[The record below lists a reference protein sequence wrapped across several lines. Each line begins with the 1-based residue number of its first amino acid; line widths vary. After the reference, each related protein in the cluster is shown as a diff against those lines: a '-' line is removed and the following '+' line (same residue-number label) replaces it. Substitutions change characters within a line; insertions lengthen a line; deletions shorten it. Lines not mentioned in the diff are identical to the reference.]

1 MAGEGGGAYPHRE
14 GGALT
19 RPDTDTATAE
29 PTHEPAAVAERY
41 ARRGATERYSL
52 LQPDVWLTVQERQR
66 ATLRLFAGLGWR
78 TLADRRLLEVGCGS
92 GGNLLEMLRLGF
104 APEHLSGVELLPER
118 LEAARR
124 SLPQAVTLLGGDA
137 SQLLLPE
144 GQADVVLLS
153 TVFSSLLDDAFQ
165 QQLADAV
172 WRTVKPGGG
181 VLWYDFTVNNPRNP
195 DVRGVPVA
203 RIRQLFPQ
211 GQVRAQR
218 LTLAPPLGRAVARLH
233 PGLWSLFN
241 TLPWLRTHVL
251 AWVQK

>member
-1 MAGEGGGAYPHRE
+1 MTA
-14 GGALT
+14 
-19 RPDTDTATAE
+19 PDTNTSAAE
-29 PTHEPAAVAERY
+29 LHDEASAVAERY
-41 ARRGATERYSL
+41 ARRGAAERYSL
-52 LQPDVWLTVQERQR
+52 LQPDVCLTVQERQR
-66 ATLRLFAGLGWR
+66 AMLRLFAGLGWR

-124 SLPQAVTLLGGDA
+124 SLPPAVTLLGGDA
-137 SQLLLPE
+137 SQLPLPE

-172 WRTVKPGGG
+172 WRAVKPGGG

-218 LTLAPPLGRAVARLH
+218 LTLAPPLGRAAARLH